1 MLIGLEEEEADWGST
16 SSPSVLFFTLEQ
28 GQHKQE
34 AQTKGSLPVCGGGG
48 ESWGR
53 VGVKILNTESE

>member
-34 AQTKGSLPVCGGGG
+34 AQTKGSCQFVEGVERAG
-48 ESWGR
+48 E
-53 VGVKILNTESE
+53 E